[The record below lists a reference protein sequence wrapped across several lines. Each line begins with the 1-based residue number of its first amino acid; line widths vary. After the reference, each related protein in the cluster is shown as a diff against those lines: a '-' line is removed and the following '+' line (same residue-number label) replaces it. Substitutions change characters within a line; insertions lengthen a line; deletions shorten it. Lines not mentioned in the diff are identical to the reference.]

1 MQATTRSSSS
11 EPRPEEASAHSTADT
26 SRGSVNG
33 RTALTWGMSAGSTG
47 SSCRPSMANAHM
59 ARDTVPACK
68 ACGFTLLLVP
78 SCATAPP
85 GIAACWLLGM
95 GMPRCACV
103 RICTAA
109 AAAAALR
116 LALLK
121 RWGRWLAAAHS
132 SSDTSPNRCS
142 STWPTLAY
150 AHTSLDSSNACMR
163 ASSGSPWRTGPEALN
178 GELPSPPLPCST
190 DASPASEVGDRC

>member
-1 MQATTRSSSS
+1 MQPCLLLT
-11 EPRPEEASAHSTADT
+11 
-26 SRGSVNG
+26 
-33 RTALTWGMSAGSTG
+33 LTWGMSAGSTG

-142 STWPTLAY
+142 STWPTCVWGSDGAC
-150 AHTSLDSSNACMR
+150 SSKRNRPPEHARETTMTACI
-163 ASSGSPWRTGPEALN
+163 
-178 GELPSPPLPCST
+178 
-190 DASPASEVGDRC
+190 PAGAM